1 LTGSSLVEACSAK
14 SPETLFRQLANAD
27 RSNYLL
33 RARPPPSVRLPV
45 GLLAEMAKLPQRPGA
60 ADRGAWPIAAPLERV
75 AKLLRVD
82 LADVTA
88 VAERVARFI
97 TADGRRLSSVELI
110 ERAIDPGYEALAS
123 PRLEIIPEDARR
135 PWSADST
142 GCDSPFPHE
151 AEHRRPVRATP
162 SGHSRRR
169 MSGAPPLLCSP
180 APRGARAR
188 HLVP

>member
-1 LTGSSLVEACSAK
+1 MQRQE
-14 SPETLFRQLANAD
+14 PRDTLWQLANAD

-33 RARPPPSVRLPV
+33 RARPRPSVRLPV
-45 GLLAEMAKLPQRPGA
+45 GLLAEMVKLPQRPGA
-60 ADRGAWPIAAPLERV
+60 ADRGAWPIAAPPERV

-88 VAERVARFI
+88 VVERVARSI
-97 TADGRRLSSVELI
+97 TADGRRLSSVGLI

-142 GCDSPFPHE
+142 GWAWPYPHQ
-151 AEHRRPVRATP
+151 AEHPTTGRATP
-162 SGHSRRR
+162 SGHSRR
-169 MSGAPPLLCSP
+169 STVWCSTP
-180 APRGARAR
+180 TMLACSRGATAP